1 MTKTA
6 SHRTTPPKPTKRRSR
21 IVVFPLIGALL
32 LFGAPA
38 VGYVLGDRAKPI
50 DNRPLASFPSVNDG
64 WNFLPKFQAW
74 ADDYLPLR
82 AQAVR
87 AGTLISQTLFGEP
100 PRFASTAATIGVA
113 GVGAG
118 TPAAK
123 GSQPST
129 GVKYPPVL
137 AGKEGWLFFGS
148 DVEAPCKPQEDMATI
163 MEGFQKLSDAATQS
177 GRKLVIAIAPDKSSA
192 HPELMPD
199 TFAGKACMHKQ
210 KTAFWKAT
218 KALTGVTLLDP
229 KVALAD
235 FEKSTGR
242 SAWRKLDT
250 HWNAEGAAVFA
261 QEIASTL
268 DPKLLEDTTVMPG
281 PTVQSPG
288 DLATILGDPKSE
300 PTVSITVDR
309 PGVQLRFGGKAIS
322 PAQVP
327 EVGYSPITVTGKST
341 KAQLYQPKTVL
352 LGDSFFDAS
361 RSELTPFFSSLT
373 YIHNMSGDIP
383 GSTDALSEQLATS
396 DTVIYELVERA
407 AVGGYVSYQRPK
419 NFDALAAAMLSH
431 PRN

>member
-1 MTKTA
+1 M
-6 SHRTTPPKPTKRRSR
+6 PTKRRTR

-32 LFGAPA
+32 LFGGPA
-38 VGYVLGDRAKPI
+38 VGFLLGDRAKPI
-50 DNRPLASFPSVNDG
+50 DNRPLATFPSVTDG
-64 WNFLPKFQAW
+64 WKFLPKFQAW

-82 AQAVR
+82 TQAVR
-87 AGTLISQTLFGEP
+87 VGTKISETVFGEP
-100 PRFASTAATIGVA
+100 PRFASSAATIGVA

-118 TPAAK
+118 TPAGN
-123 GSQPST
+123 GSQPS
-129 GVKYPPVL
+129 GGIKYPQVL
-137 AGKEGWLFFGS
+137 AGKDGWLFFGS
-148 DVEAPCKPQEDMATI
+148 DVEAPCKPKENMATI
-163 MEGFQKLSDAATQS
+163 MEGFQKLSDAATRS
-177 GRKLVIAIAPDKSSA
+177 GRTFVISIAPDKSSA

-199 TFAGKACMHKQ
+199 TFAGRACMKKQ
-210 KTAFWKAT
+210 KTAFWNAT
-218 KALTGVTLLDP
+218 KTLKGVTLLDP
-229 KVALAD
+229 QVPLAD
-235 FEKSTGR
+235 FEKNTGR

-261 QEIASTL
+261 QQIASTL
-268 DPKLLEDTTVMPG
+268 DPKLLEDTTIVPG

-309 PGVQLRFGGKAIS
+309 PGVQLRSGDKAIS

-327 EVGYSPITVTGKST
+327 EVGYSPITVSGKST
-341 KAQLYQPKTVL
+341 GAQLYQSKTVL

-361 RSELTPFFSSLT
+361 RSEIAPFFSSLT

-383 GSTDALSEQLATS
+383 GSTDTLSRQLATS